1 LIYHRNKNKK
11 NTKNIKYKN
20 IMSKNNKKEAEKIE
34 TVSMGPDA
42 SSAVDFNENDFISN
56 LDDALIEEL
65 KEKLEEK
72 KTEIRT
78 KVYAVSCTKE
88 IFELYKD
95 FVVNKAEWTSTEAL
109 GVIQI
114 NKEIQKIEKDGIKDD
129 VIYLGA
135 LPLEASHYFISKSR
149 GTGLGS
155 ANEFI
160 TLYKAF
166 DQALSDAKK
175 DASDVKDIE
184 AQLNA
189 AMQGMTLG

>member
-1 LIYHRNKNKK
+1 
-11 NTKNIKYKN
+11 
-20 IMSKNNKKEAEKIE
+20 MSKNGKKEAVKIE
-34 TVSMGPDA
+34 SVNAGPGA
-42 SSAVDFNENDFISN
+42 SDAVDFNDNDFVSN
-56 LDDALIEEL
+56 LDEALISEL
-65 KEKLEEK
+65 KEKLEAK
-72 KTEIRT
+72 KSEIRS

-88 IFELYKD
+88 IFSLYKD
-95 FVVNKAEWTSTEAL
+95 FVTSKAEWNSTEAL
-109 GVIQI
+109 GIIQV

-149 GTGLGS
+149 GVGLAS
-155 ANEFI
+155 ATEFI

-166 DQALSDAKK
+166 DQALGDAKK
-175 DASDVKDIE
+175 DASDIKDIE

>member
-1 LIYHRNKNKK
+1 
-11 NTKNIKYKN
+11 
-20 IMSKNNKKEAEKIE
+20 MSKQGKKSEKIE
-34 TVSMGPDA
+34 AVNVGPDA
-42 SSAVDFNENDFISN
+42 SSAVDFNDTDFVST
-56 LDDALIEEL
+56 LDDALIKEL
-65 KEKLEEK
+65 TEKLDSK
-72 KTEIRT
+72 KSEIRT

-88 IFELYKD
+88 IFSVYTD
-95 FVVNKAEWTSTEAL
+95 FIRNKAEWASTEAL

-114 NKEIQKIEKDGIKDD
+114 NKEIQKIEKDGIKDN
-129 VIYLGA
+129 VIFLGA

-149 GTGLGS
+149 GTGIES

-175 DASDVKDIE
+175 DASEVKDIE

-189 AMQGMTLG
+189 AMQGISLG